1 MSVFSGPV
9 QRERVYPLVE
19 KGEYVFTLLDLTFEE
34 GGTYGDALLWKW
46 MLAERETPTEYLARD
61 DGNEKVI
68 HEYTTPDIIV
78 GSKPH
83 EWIAALTGVVLEDG
97 QEPPDSDDLINKR
110 MLAYLT
116 HLAPKKGPNAGKLK
130 ERIAQGS
137 AKPFKLPSS
146 RKSAPTQVSADPS
159 VSEVDRALVVTKL
172 QKQVAKLSKLNA
184 EAGAAAQVGLDASDL
199 ETAPLADLERLLSDV
214 TVAVASALD
223 D

>member
-1 MSVFSGPV
+1 VSVFAGPV
-9 QRERVYPLVE
+9 TKERVWPLIE

-34 GGTYGDALLWKW
+34 GGTYGDSLLWKW
-46 MLAERETPTEYLARD
+46 MLAERDTPTNYIARD

-68 HEYTTPDIIV
+68 HEYTTPDVTI

-97 QEPPDSDDLINKR
+97 QNPPDSDELINKR

-137 AKPFKLPSS
+137 AKPFKLPGQRS
-146 RKSAPTQVSADPS
+146 KPAPTQVSDDPDLAD
-159 VSEVDRALVVTKL
+159 VDRALAVTKL
-172 QKQVAKLSKLNA
+172 QKKIARAVQLKTPSSSTWDAFTNQDFDSTDMPTLEKL
-184 EAGAAAQVGLDASDL
+184 
-199 ETAPLADLERLLSDV
+199 LADATAEV
-214 TVAVASALD
+214 NAALD